1 MYVYKLFKV
10 LASEYYPLII
20 ISEAYANKTF
30 VAVSMVKFSC
40 CII

>member
-20 ISEAYANKTF
+20 ISEVYANKAF
-30 VAVSMVKFSC
+30 VTLKS
-40 CII
+40 